1 MKLRLLVFFGLLTYL
16 FVNTQAQ
23 AISNEVVFVDAKGNV
38 LAPNATLNLNK
49 VEESSFPPGQKQI
62 TTQLFI
68 RNTSGKKQNVKLS
81 CTITAL
87 EEGQLQVCAL
97 GNCTFG
103 EAVDTYDV
111 ATKELPATAQKE
123 EIHADYSFPDKGK
136 CIATLQLF
144 IEEKGENGATTEK
157 AGPKVTLNFDPK
169 STGIVSS
176 SLQDSYTYDI
186 FNAKGILLYK
196 QLTSLSKLPKGTY
209 IVKRKDIKGHI
220 STQKY
225 IVS

>member
-1 MKLRLLVFFGLLTYL
+1 MKLRLLVFFGLLTSL

-23 AISNEVVFVDAKGNV
+23 ANSNEVVFVDANGNV

-49 VEESSFPPGQKQI
+49 VEESFIPGWKQI
-62 TTQLFI
+62 TEKLFI
-68 RNTSGKKQNVKLS
+68 SNTSAKTVKVKLS
-81 CTITAL
+81 CTITTL
-87 EEGQLQVCAL
+87 KEGQLQVCAFE
-97 GNCTFG
+97 NCTI
-103 EAVDTYDV
+103 EETVKTYDV
-111 ATKELPATAQKE
+111 GTKELPATAQKE

-186 FNAKGILLYK
+186 FNAKGMLLYK
-196 QLTSLSKLPKGTY
+196 QLTSLSKLPKGIY
-209 IVKRKDIKGHI
+209 IVNRKGVKGSV

-225 IVS
+225 IVP

>member
-1 MKLRLLVFFGLLTYL
+1 MKLRLLVFFGLLTSL

-23 AISNEVVFVDAKGNV
+23 ANSNEVVFVDAKGNL

-49 VEESSFPPGQKQI
+49 VEESLLSPGQKQI
-62 TTQLFI
+62 ATKLFI

-81 CTITAL
+81 CTITTL
-87 EEGQLQVCAL
+87 EEGQLQVCAFE
-97 GNCTFG
+97 NCTI
-103 EAVDTYDV
+103 EETVKTYDV
-111 ATKELPATAQKE
+111 ATKELPGTAQKE

-176 SLQDSYTYDI
+176 SLQDSYTYDV
-186 FNAKGILLYK
+186 FNTKGILLYK
-196 QLTSLSKLPKGTY
+196 QLTALSKLPKGTY
-209 IVKRKDIKGHI
+209 IVNRKGVKGSV

-225 IVS
+225 IVP

>member
-1 MKLRLLVFFGLLTYL
+1 MKLRLLVFFGLLTSL

-23 AISNEVVFVDAKGNV
+23 ANSNEVVFVDANGNV

-62 TTQLFI
+62 ATKLFI
-68 RNTSGKKQNVKLS
+68 HNTSDKKQNVKLS
-81 CTITAL
+81 CTITTL
-87 EEGQLQVCAL
+87 EEGQLKVCAFE
-97 GNCTFG
+97 NCTI
-103 EAVDTYDV
+103 EETVKTYDV

-123 EIHADYSFPDKGK
+123 EINADYSFPDKGK

-157 AGPKVTLNFDPK
+157 AGPKVTLNFEPK
-169 STGIVSS
+169 STGIISS
-176 SLQDSYTYDI
+176 SLQDSYTYDV
-186 FNAKGILLYK
+186 FNTKGILLYK
-196 QLTSLSKLPKGTY
+196 QLTALSKLPKGTY
-209 IVKRKDIKGHI
+209 IVNRKGVKGSV

-225 IVS
+225 IVP

>member
-1 MKLRLLVFFGLLTYL
+1 MKLRLLVFFGLLTSL

-23 AISNEVVFVDAKGNV
+23 ANSNEVVFVDANGNV

-49 VEESSFPPGQKQI
+49 VEESFIPGWKQI
-62 TTQLFI
+62 TEKLFI
-68 RNTSGKKQNVKLS
+68 SNTSAKTVKVKLS
-81 CTITAL
+81 CTITTL
-87 EEGQLQVCAL
+87 KEGHLQVCAL
-97 GNCTFG
+97 ESCTIG

-111 ATKELPATAQKE
+111 GTKELPATAQKE
-123 EIHADYSFPDKGK
+123 EIHADYSFLDKGK

-186 FNAKGILLYK
+186 FNTKGMLLYK
-196 QLTSLSKLPKGTY
+196 QLTSLSKLPKGVY
-209 IVKRKDIKGHI
+209 IVNRKGVKGSV

-225 IVS
+225 IVP

>member
-1 MKLRLLVFFGLLTYL
+1 MKLRLLVFFGLLTGL

-49 VEESSFPPGQKQI
+49 VEESFIPGWKQI
-62 TTQLFI
+62 TEKLFI
-68 RNTSGKKQNVKLS
+68 SNTSAKTVKVKLS
-81 CTITAL
+81 CTITTL
-87 EEGQLQVCAL
+87 KEGQLQVCAL
-97 GNCTFG
+97 ESCTIG
-103 EAVDTYDV
+103 DAVDTYDV
-111 ATKELPATAQKE
+111 GTKELPATAQKE
-123 EIHADYSFPDKGK
+123 EIHADYSFLDKGK

-186 FNAKGILLYK
+186 FNTKGMLLYK
-196 QLTSLSKLPKGTY
+196 QLTSLSKLPKGVY
-209 IVKRKDIKGHI
+209 IVNRKGVKGSV

-225 IVS
+225 IVP

>member
-1 MKLRLLVFFGLLTYL
+1 MKLRLLVFFGLLTSL

-23 AISNEVVFVDAKGNV
+23 ANSNEVVFVDAKGNV

-49 VEESSFPPGQKQI
+49 VEESFIPGWKQI
-62 TTQLFI
+62 TEKLFI
-68 RNTSGKKQNVKLS
+68 SNTSAKTVKVKLS
-81 CTITAL
+81 YTITTL

-97 GNCTFG
+97 ESCTIG

-111 ATKELPATAQKE
+111 GTKELPATAQKE

-176 SLQDSYTYDI
+176 SLQDSYTYDV
-186 FNAKGILLYK
+186 FNTKGMLLYK
-196 QLTSLSKLPKGTY
+196 QLTSLSKLPKGVY
-209 IVKRKDIKGHI
+209 IVNRKGVKGSV

-225 IVS
+225 IVP

>member
-1 MKLRLLVFFGLLTYL
+1 MKLRLLVFFGLLTS
-16 FVNTQAQ
+16 FFINTQAQ

-49 VEESSFPPGQKQI
+49 MEESSFPPGQKQI
-62 TTQLFI
+62 ATKLFI

-81 CTITAL
+81 YTITTL
-87 EEGQLQVCAL
+87 KEGQLKVCAL
-97 GNCTFG
+97 ENCTIG
-103 EAVDTYDV
+103 DAVDTYDV
-111 ATKELPATAQKE
+111 GTKELPANAQKE

-157 AGPKVTLNFDPK
+157 AGPKVTLNFDSK
-169 STGIVSS
+169 
-176 SLQDSYTYDI
+176 TYDI
-186 FNAKGILLYK
+186 FNTKGILLYK
-196 QLTSLSKLPKGTY
+196 QLTSLSKLPKGVY
-209 IVKRKDIKGHI
+209 IVNRKGVKGSV

-225 IVS
+225 IVP

>member
-1 MKLRLLVFFGLLTYL
+1 MKLRLLVFFGLLTSL
-16 FVNTQAQ
+16 FVNAQAQ
-23 AISNEVVFVDAKGNV
+23 AISNEVVFVDAKGQV

-49 VEESSFPPGQKQI
+49 VEESFIPGWKQI
-62 TTQLFI
+62 TEKLFI
-68 RNTSGKKQNVKLS
+68 SNTSAKTVKVKLS
-81 CTITAL
+81 CTITTL
-87 EEGQLQVCAL
+87 KEGQLQVCAFE
-97 GNCTFG
+97 NCTIG
-103 EAVDTYDV
+103 ETVNTYDV
-111 ATKELPATAQKE
+111 GTKELTAITKKE
-123 EIHADYSFPDKGK
+123 EIHAGYSFSDKGK

-176 SLQDSYTYDI
+176 SLQDSYTYDV
-186 FNAKGILLYK
+186 FNTKGILLYK
-196 QLTSLSKLPKGTY
+196 QLTALSNLPKGTY

>member
-1 MKLRLLVFFGLLTYL
+1 MKLRLLVFFGLLTS
-16 FVNTQAQ
+16 FFINTQAQ
-23 AISNEVVFVDAKGNV
+23 AISNEVVFVDANGNV

-49 VEESSFPPGQKQI
+49 VEESFIPGWKQI
-62 TTQLFI
+62 TEKLFI
-68 RNTSGKKQNVKLS
+68 SNTSAKTVKVKLS
-81 CTITAL
+81 YTITTL
-87 EEGQLQVCAL
+87 EEGQLKVCAL
-97 GNCTFG
+97 ENCTIG
-103 EAVDTYDV
+103 DAVNTYDV
-111 ATKELPATAQKE
+111 GTQELPATAQKE
-123 EIHADYSFPDKGK
+123 EIHADYSFSDKGK

-196 QLTSLSKLPKGTY
+196 QLTSLSKLPKGVY
-209 IVKRKDIKGHI
+209 IVNRKGVKGSV

-225 IVS
+225 IVP

>member
-1 MKLRLLVFFGLLTYL
+1 MKLRLLVFFGLLTSL

-103 EAVDTYDV
+103 EAVDPYDV

>member
-1 MKLRLLVFFGLLTYL
+1 MKLRLLVFFGLLTSL

-23 AISNEVVFVDAKGNV
+23 ANSNEVVFVDTNGNV

-49 VEESSFPPGQKQI
+49 VEESFIPGRKQI
-62 TTQLFI
+62 TEKLFI
-68 RNTSGKKQNVKLS
+68 SNTSAKTVKVKLS
-81 CTITAL
+81 YTITTL

-97 GNCTFG
+97 ESCTIG

-196 QLTSLSKLPKGTY
+196 QLTSLSKLPKGVY
-209 IVKRKDIKGHI
+209 IVNRKGVKGSV

-225 IVS
+225 IVP

>member
-1 MKLRLLVFFGLLTYL
+1 MKLRLLVFFGLLTGL
-16 FVNTQAQ
+16 SVNTQAQ

-62 TTQLFI
+62 STKLFI

-81 CTITAL
+81 YTITTL
-87 EEGQLQVCAL
+87 EEGQLKVCAFES
-97 GNCTFG
+97 CTIG
-103 EAVDTYDV
+103 EAVDTYEV

-123 EIHADYSFPDKGK
+123 EIHADYSFLDKRK

-186 FNAKGILLYK
+186 FNTKGMLLYK
-196 QLTSLSKLPKGTY
+196 QLTSLSKLPKGVY
-209 IVKRKDIKGHI
+209 IVNRKGVKGSV

-225 IVS
+225 IVP

>member
-1 MKLRLLVFFGLLTYL
+1 MKLRLLVFFGLLTSL

-23 AISNEVVFVDAKGNV
+23 ANSNEVVFVDAKGNV

-49 VEESSFPPGQKQI
+49 VEESFIPGWKQI
-62 TTQLFI
+62 TEKLFI
-68 RNTSGKKQNVKLS
+68 SNTSAKTVKVKLS
-81 CTITAL
+81 CTITTL
-87 EEGQLQVCAL
+87 EEGQLQVCAFE
-97 GNCTFG
+97 NCTI
-103 EAVDTYDV
+103 EETVKTYDV

-186 FNAKGILLYK
+186 FNTKGILLYK

-209 IVKRKDIKGHI
+209 IVNRKGVKGSV

-225 IVS
+225 IVP

>member
-1 MKLRLLVFFGLLTYL
+1 MKLRLLVFFCLLTS
-16 FVNTQAQ
+16 FFINTQAQ
-23 AISNEVVFVDAKGNV
+23 ANSNEVVFVDAKGNV

-49 VEESSFPPGQKQI
+49 VEESFIPGWKQI
-62 TTQLFI
+62 TEKLFI
-68 RNTSGKKQNVKLS
+68 SNTSAKTVKVKLS
-81 CTITAL
+81 CTITTL
-87 EEGQLQVCAL
+87 EEGQLKVCAFE
-97 GNCTFG
+97 NCTI
-103 EAVDTYDV
+103 EETVKTYDV

-144 IEEKGENGATTEK
+144 IEEKGENGATIEK

-186 FNAKGILLYK
+186 FNTKGMLLYK
-196 QLTSLSKLPKGTY
+196 QLTSLSKLPKGVY
-209 IVKRKDIKGHI
+209 IVKRKGVKGSV
-220 STQKY
+220 STQKH
-225 IVS
+225 IVP

>member
-1 MKLRLLVFFGLLTYL
+1 MKLRLLVFFGLLTSL

-209 IVKRKDIKGHI
+209 TVKRKDIKGHI

-225 IVS
+225 MVS

>member
-1 MKLRLLVFFGLLTYL
+1 M
-16 FVNTQAQ
+16 
-23 AISNEVVFVDAKGNV
+23 
-38 LAPNATLNLNK
+38 
-49 VEESSFPPGQKQI
+49 
-62 TTQLFI
+62 
-68 RNTSGKKQNVKLS
+68 KLS

-87 EEGQLQVCAL
+87 EEGQLQVCAFE
-97 GNCTFG
+97 NCTIG
-103 EAVDTYDV
+103 DAVDTYDV
-111 ATKELPATAQKE
+111 GTKELPATAQKE

-144 IEEKGENGATTEK
+144 IEENGENGATTEK

-196 QLTSLSKLPKGTY
+196 QLTSLSKLPKGVY
-209 IVKRKDIKGHI
+209 IVNRKGVKGSV

-225 IVS
+225 IVP

>member
-1 MKLRLLVFFGLLTYL
+1 MKLRLLVFFGLLTGL
-16 FVNTQAQ
+16 SVNTQAQ

-62 TTQLFI
+62 STKLFI

-81 CTITAL
+81 YTITTL
-87 EEGQLQVCAL
+87 EEGQLKVCAFES
-97 GNCTFG
+97 CTIG
-103 EAVDTYDV
+103 EAVDTYEV
-111 ATKELPATAQKE
+111 GTKELPATAQKE
-123 EIHADYSFPDKGK
+123 EIHADYSFLDKRK

-144 IEEKGENGATTEK
+144 IEENGENGATTEK

-186 FNAKGILLYK
+186 FNTKGMLLYK
-196 QLTSLSKLPKGTY
+196 QLTSLSKLPKGVY
-209 IVKRKDIKGHI
+209 IVNRKGVKGSV

-225 IVS
+225 IVP

>member
-1 MKLRLLVFFGLLTYL
+1 MKLRLLVFFGLLTSL
-16 FVNTQAQ
+16 FVSAQAQ
-23 AISNEVVFVDAKGNV
+23 AISNEVVFVDAKGQV

-49 VEESSFPPGQKQI
+49 VEESLIPGWKQI
-62 TTQLFI
+62 TEKLFI
-68 RNTSGKKQNVKLS
+68 SNTSAKTVKVKLS
-81 CTITAL
+81 YTITTL
-87 EEGQLQVCAL
+87 EEGQLQVCAFES
-97 GNCTFG
+97 CTIG

-157 AGPKVTLNFDPK
+157 AGPKVTLNFDSK

-186 FNAKGILLYK
+186 FNTKGMLLYK
-196 QLTSLSKLPKGTY
+196 QLTSLSKLPKGVY
-209 IVKRKDIKGHI
+209 IVNRKGVKGSV

-225 IVS
+225 IVP

>member
-1 MKLRLLVFFGLLTYL
+1 MKLRLLVFFGLLTSL

-62 TTQLFI
+62 STKLFI
-68 RNTSGKKQNVKLS
+68 HNTSGKKQNVKLS
-81 CTITAL
+81 YTITTL

-97 GNCTFG
+97 ENCTIG

-123 EIHADYSFPDKGK
+123 EIHADYSFLDKGK

-176 SLQDSYTYDI
+176 SLQDSYTYDV
-186 FNAKGILLYK
+186 FNTKGILLYK
-196 QLTSLSKLPKGTY
+196 QLTALSNLPKGTY

>member
-1 MKLRLLVFFGLLTYL
+1 MKLRLLVFFGLLTSL

-62 TTQLFI
+62 STKLFI

>member
-1 MKLRLLVFFGLLTYL
+1 MKLRLLVFFGLLTS
-16 FVNTQAQ
+16 FFINTQAQ

-87 EEGQLQVCAL
+87 EEGQLKVCAL

-196 QLTSLSKLPKGTY
+196 QLTSLSKLPKGVY
-209 IVKRKDIKGHI
+209 IVNRKGVKGSV

-225 IVS
+225 IVP

>member
-1 MKLRLLVFFGLLTYL
+1 MKLRLLVFFGLLTSL

-23 AISNEVVFVDAKGNV
+23 AISNEVVFVDANGNV

-62 TTQLFI
+62 STQLFI
-68 RNTSGKKQNVKLS
+68 HNTSGKKQNVKLS
-81 CTITAL
+81 YTITTL
-87 EEGQLQVCAL
+87 EEGQLKVCAL
-97 GNCTFG
+97 ESCTFG
-103 EAVDTYDV
+103 DAVDTYDV

-157 AGPKVTLNFDPK
+157 AGPKVTLNFDSK

-176 SLQDSYTYDI
+176 SLQDSYTYDV
-186 FNAKGILLYK
+186 FNTKGILLYK
-196 QLTSLSKLPKGTY
+196 QLTALSNLPKGTY

>member
-1 MKLRLLVFFGLLTYL
+1 MKLRLLVFFGLLTSL

-23 AISNEVVFVDAKGNV
+23 ANSNEVVFVDANGNV

-49 VEESSFPPGQKQI
+49 VEESFIPGWKQI
-62 TTQLFI
+62 TEKLFI
-68 RNTSGKKQNVKLS
+68 SNTSAKTVKVKLS
-81 CTITAL
+81 CTITTL
-87 EEGQLQVCAL
+87 KEGQLQVCAFE
-97 GNCTFG
+97 NCTI
-103 EAVDTYDV
+103 EETVKTYDV

-196 QLTSLSKLPKGTY
+196 QLTSLSKLPKGVY
-209 IVKRKDIKGHI
+209 IVNCKGVKGSV

-225 IVS
+225 IVP

>member
-1 MKLRLLVFFGLLTYL
+1 MKLRLLVFFGLLTGL

-23 AISNEVVFVDAKGNV
+23 ENSNEVVFVDAKGNV

>member
-1 MKLRLLVFFGLLTYL
+1 MKLRLLVFFGLLTSL

-62 TTQLFI
+62 ATKLFI

>member
-1 MKLRLLVFFGLLTYL
+1 MKLRLLIFFGLLTSL

-23 AISNEVVFVDAKGNV
+23 AISNEVVFVDAKGQV

>member
-1 MKLRLLVFFGLLTYL
+1 MKLRLLVFFGLLTSL

-62 TTQLFI
+62 ATKLFI

-157 AGPKVTLNFDPK
+157 AGPKVTLNFDSK

-186 FNAKGILLYK
+186 FNAKGMLLYK

>member
-1 MKLRLLVFFGLLTYL
+1 MKLRLLVFFGLLTSL

-62 TTQLFI
+62 STKLFFC
-68 RNTSGKKQNVKLS
+68 NTSGKKQNVKLS
-81 CTITAL
+81 YTITTL
-87 EEGQLQVCAL
+87 EEGQLKVCAL
-97 GNCTFG
+97 ENCTIG
-103 EAVDTYDV
+103 DAVDTYDV
-111 ATKELPATAQKE
+111 GTKELPATAQKE
-123 EIHADYSFPDKGK
+123 EIHADYSFLDKGK

-176 SLQDSYTYDI
+176 SLQDSYTYDV
-186 FNAKGILLYK
+186 FNTKGILLYK
-196 QLTSLSKLPKGTY
+196 QLTSLSNLPKGTY

>member
-1 MKLRLLVFFGLLTYL
+1 MKLRLLVFFGLLTSL

-123 EIHADYSFPDKGK
+123 EIHADYSFLDKGK

-176 SLQDSYTYDI
+176 SLQDSYTYDV
-186 FNAKGILLYK
+186 FNTKGILLYK
-196 QLTSLSKLPKGTY
+196 QLTALSNLPKGTY

>member
-1 MKLRLLVFFGLLTYL
+1 MKLRLLVFFGLLTSL
-16 FVNTQAQ
+16 FVSAQAQ
-23 AISNEVVFVDAKGNV
+23 AISNEVVFVDAKGQV

-49 VEESSFPPGQKQI
+49 VEESFIPGWKQI
-62 TTQLFI
+62 TEKLFI
-68 RNTSGKKQNVKLS
+68 SNTSAKTVKVKLS
-81 CTITAL
+81 YTITTL
-87 EEGQLQVCAL
+87 EEGQLQVCAFES
-97 GNCTFG
+97 CTIG

-176 SLQDSYTYDI
+176 SLQDSYTYDV
-186 FNAKGILLYK
+186 FNTKGMLLYK
-196 QLTSLSKLPKGTY
+196 QLTSLSKLPKGVY
-209 IVKRKDIKGHI
+209 IVNCKGVKGSV

-225 IVS
+225 IVP

>member
-1 MKLRLLVFFGLLTYL
+1 MKLRLLVFFGLLTSL

-49 VEESSFPPGQKQI
+49 VEKSSLLPGWKQI
-62 TTQLFI
+62 TEKLFI
-68 RNTSGKKQNVKLS
+68 SNTAAKTVKVKLS
-81 CTITAL
+81 YTITTL

-97 GNCTFG
+97 ENCTIG
-103 EAVDTYDV
+103 DAVDTYDV
-111 ATKELPATAQKE
+111 GTKELPANAQKE

-176 SLQDSYTYDI
+176 SLQDSHTYDV
-186 FNAKGILLYK
+186 FNTKGILLYK
-196 QLTSLSKLPKGTY
+196 QLTSLSKLPKGVY
-209 IVKRKDIKGHI
+209 IVNRKGVKGSV

-225 IVS
+225 IVP

>member
-1 MKLRLLVFFGLLTYL
+1 MKLRLLVFFGLLTSL

-23 AISNEVVFVDAKGNV
+23 AISNEVVFVDANGNV
-38 LAPNATLNLNK
+38 LTPNATLNLNK

-62 TTQLFI
+62 ATKLFI
-68 RNTSGKKQNVKLS
+68 RNISGKKQNVKLS
-81 CTITAL
+81 YTITTL
-87 EEGQLQVCAL
+87 EEGHLQVCAL
-97 GNCTFG
+97 ENCTFG
-103 EAVDTYDV
+103 EAVKTYDV
-111 ATKELPATAQKE
+111 GTKELPATAQKE

-144 IEEKGENGATTEK
+144 IEENGENGATTEK
-157 AGPKVTLNFDPK
+157 AGPKVTLNFD
-169 STGIVSS
+169 S

-196 QLTSLSKLPKGTY
+196 QLTSLSKLPKGVY
-209 IVKRKDIKGHI
+209 IVNRKGMKGSV

-225 IVS
+225 IVP

>member
-1 MKLRLLVFFGLLTYL
+1 MKLRLLVFFGLLTGL
-16 FVNTQAQ
+16 FGNTQAQ